1 MTLNF
6 QDPIS
11 SQSVVIKEISDG
23 MISIG
28 RSPSCDVIIPAQYS
42 SVSSLHATIKSKGG
56 ATEIIDGNGIKPSTN
71 GIFIDGQRIVSSE
84 WHSLMPG
91 MTVYLGKHGQATSIS
106 LSIRVQSVMPT
117 SSSARSIPVPIAP
130 PQQATTGSK
139 KTEIF
144 SLDSSED
151 LTKSLLAT
159 WYKGES
165 GLNNQTGQMIMTSQ
179 RLVFCARNRLI
190 TAAITGPILDMILRS
205 DKIRWQISVEDIK
218 SISSFKRLGI
228 KTNYRVKSKRHSG
241 EEFVFTFNPGAGSN
255 FESWADKV
263 GFTVT
268 KEGGLE

>member
-11 SQSVVIKEISDG
+11 NQSVVLKEISDG

-28 RSPSCDVIIPAQYS
+28 RSHSCDVIIPAQYS
-42 SVSSLHATIKSKGG
+42 SVSSLHATIKSKGD

-71 GIFIDGQRIVSSE
+71 GVFIDGQKIGSGE

-91 MTVYLGKHGQATSIS
+91 MSVSLGKHGQPTSIS
-106 LSIRVQSVMPT
+106 LIINVQPVMPT
-117 SSSARSIPVPIAP
+117 SSSERSIPVSIAA
-130 PQQATTGSK
+130 PQQANSGSK
-139 KTEIF
+139 KTERF

-159 WYKGES
+159 WYKGAS

-190 TAAITGPILDMILRS
+190 TAAITGPILDMILKS
-205 DKIRWQISVEDIK
+205 EKICTL
-218 SISSFKRLGI
+218 FL
-228 KTNYRVKSKRHSG
+228 VKVKC
-241 EEFVFTFNPGAGSN
+241 
-255 FESWADKV
+255 
-263 GFTVT
+263 
-268 KEGGLE
+268 

>member
-1 MTLNF
+1 MLNF

-11 SQSVVIKEISDG
+11 NQSVVLKEISDE

-28 RSPSCDVIIPAQYS
+28 RSPSCDVVIPVHYS
-42 SVSSLHATIKSKGG
+42 SVSSLHASIKSNGG

-71 GIFIDGQRIVSSE
+71 GVFIDGQKIGSGE

-91 MTVYLGKHGQATSIS
+91 MSVSLGKPGQATSIS
-106 LSIRVQSVMPT
+106 LIISIQSVMPT
-117 SSSARSIPVPIAP
+117 SSSVRSIPIPIAL

-139 KTEIF
+139 KTEKF

-159 WYKGES
+159 WYKGAS

-268 KEGGLE
+268 KEGSLE